1 MNAEP
6 KNSKTV
12 RLNDSL
18 KDESKKDET
27 YKLLGK
33 TFNLYLKN
41 TTSYRGAIYGKT
53 TLSFLINF

>member
-41 TTSYRGAIYGKT
+41 TTQVIVVQFMEKQLFR
-53 TLSFLINF
+53 F